1 MDLDAQGEACA
12 KQRSEAYN
20 ERRFAGIAVTPEMVF
35 TLLKLHDLF
44 PDATGLQAT
53 YDFDTN
59 QFKLKWASASFD
71 PLQEGSK
78 IPYHDVIYTRRS
90 DGTVDVVAWKQKTY
104 VP

>member
-1 MDLDAQGEACA
+1 MDLDAQEEAVA
-12 KQRSEAYN
+12 KQRSEAYQ
-20 ERRFAGIAVTPEMVF
+20 ERRFAGISVTPEMVF

-59 QFKLKWASASFD
+59 QFKLKWASVSFD

-78 IPYHDVIYTRRS
+78 IPYLDVTYNRLP
-90 DGTVDVVAWKQKTY
+90 DGSVEVAEWKQQTY
-104 VP
+104 VA